1 MEGETMQYYTV
12 LYHPYH
18 RILHRTIPSVPYDI
32 TPYYTIRTTQYCTL
46 QYHPK
51 HKEQFY
57 NILLCQNLY
66 EGRYLGVVYWHL
78 NIVLLSNLSFWCAT
92 NTTNV
97 KTHNDMLKSKWK
109 HICEP
114 LRMKCC
120 CKF

>member
-1 MEGETMQYYTV
+1 MQYYTV

-78 NIVLLSNLSFWCAT
+78 NIVLLSNLSFWSLT
-92 NTTNV
+92 NITNFKTQEGTHV
-97 KTHNDMLKSKWK
+97 KVKVETYV
-109 HICEP
+109 
-114 LRMKCC
+114 
-120 CKF
+120 